1 MDFSRLR
8 MGCFPA
14 CQAGAAI
21 AILLA
26 MAGVGK
32 LLKQA
37 QKMQKAVEALQADLA
52 QRVFEVSAGGG
63 AVVVKVNGQQDLVS
77 LKVDPE
83 FLKEEASIVEETLL
97 EAIRDAMKQSK
108 AAHEEEMGKITG
120 GFQLPGF

>member
-1 MDFSRLR
+1 
-8 MGCFPA
+8 
-14 CQAGAAI
+14 
-21 AILLA
+21 

-77 LKVDPE
+77 LKIDPE
-83 FLKEEASIVEETLL
+83 FLKEEAAIVEATVLD
-97 EAIRDAMKQSK
+97 AIRDAMKQSK